1 MKQWKCMN
9 DYQNGGF
16 MVGEIR
22 DLEGW
27 RRAFYDALSEMPM
40 TKSMETMLNELNEEN
55 IIDFANDE
63 MCLDLVEV
71 KLRYQVFIE
80 LTADANGEPLS
91 ENLPLLDSPFF
102 DTMDEADS
110 WYRQLQINYENLDI
124 ILATID
130 QKGDIIDTD
139 LY

>member
-1 MKQWKCMN
+1 MG

-40 TKSMETMLNELNEEN
+40 TKAMEKMLNELNEDN

-71 KLRYQVFIE
+71 NLRYQVFVE
-80 LTADANGEPLS
+80 LTADANGEPLY

>member
-1 MKQWKCMN
+1 MKQWKCMG

-22 DLEGW
+22 DLNGW

-40 TKSMETMLNELNEEN
+40 TKTMEKMLNELNEDN

-71 KLRYQVFIE
+71 NLRYQVFIE
-80 LTADANGEPLS
+80 LTADANGEPLP

-102 DTMDEADS
+102 DTMEEADS
-110 WYRQLQINYENLDI
+110 WYRQLQIHYENIDI

-130 QKGDIIDTD
+130 QKGEIIDTD

>member
-1 MKQWKCMN
+1 MKQWKCMG

-27 RRAFYDALSEMPM
+27 RKAFYDALSEIPM
-40 TKSMETMLNELNEEN
+40 TKAMETMLNELNEDN
-55 IIDFANDE
+55 IIDFANE
-63 MCLDLVEV
+63 IMCLDLVEAN
-71 KLRYQVFIE
+71 LRYQVFIE
-80 LTADANGEPLS
+80 LTADANGEPLP

-102 DTMDEADS
+102 DTMEEADS
-110 WYRQLQINYENLDI
+110 WYRKLYINYENLDI

-130 QKGDIIDTD
+130 EKGDIIDTD